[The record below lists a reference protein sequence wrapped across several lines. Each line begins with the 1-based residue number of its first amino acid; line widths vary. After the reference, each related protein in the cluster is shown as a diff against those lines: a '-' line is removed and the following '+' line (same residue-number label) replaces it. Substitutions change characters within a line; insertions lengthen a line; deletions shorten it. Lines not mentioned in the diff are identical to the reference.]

1 VEKSFMKLAPESN
14 ENLIQENLNLQ
25 FKAYANHTAIFKIQL
40 KRNLT
45 LIFRTNCTEIN
56 ESAPNP

>member
-25 FKAYANHTAIFKIQL
+25 FKAYANHAPIFKIEL
-40 KRNLT
+40 KTILRLFLGPT
-45 LIFRTNCTEIN
+45 VQR
-56 ESAPNP
+56 